1 MQDEVLRWSTVVS
14 DSGRPAY
21 LAIADAIA
29 QDIEAGR
36 LAALTRLPP
45 LRTLAEDMGL
55 HYTTVARAYSEAQ
68 RRGLVDSSRGQGTFV
83 RGVRPLAPTRSPGFV
98 GLVEM
103 TMNLPPEPPD
113 DALMQRMRTAM
124 VRMASEDDLHELL
137 RYQEFG
143 GTESDRA
150 AGAQWLAPRLPG
162 LDPKQLI
169 VCPGIQSAL
178 LALFS
183 TLTRPGDLVC
193 CEALTYPG
201 VKAIA
206 AQFGVRLHGLPM
218 DEEGLLPDAFEQ
230 ACRTL
235 APKALYCNP
244 TFLNPT
250 TSVLSRSRREAIAQ
264 SARHH
269 GVPIIE
275 DDAYALLPSVAPDPI
290 AKHAPELVFY
300 VSGMAK
306 HVGAGLRVAYLIAPD
321 GLQQKRLATTMRAMS
336 IMASP
341 LTTRLATRW
350 IHDGTAQ
357 ETLLAIRKESR
368 ARQSLVSALL
378 PRSAC
383 QTKPEAFH
391 LWLRL
396 PKPWTRSAFAA
407 SLRAHG
413 VGAVQADAFSA
424 TSEVPEA
431 VRICLGGAVGRQH
444 CAQSLEVIAQTL
456 AHPPAA

>member
-1 MQDEVLRWSTVVS
+1 MQIEVQRWSEALGA
-14 DSGRPAY
+14 SGRPAY

-29 QDIEAGR
+29 DDIQAGR
-36 LAALTRLPP
+36 LPALAKLPS
-45 LRTLAEDMGL
+45 LRTLAGDMGL
-55 HYTTVARAYSEAQ
+55 HYTTVARAYAEAQ

-103 TMNLPPEPPD
+103 TMNLPPEPQD
-113 DALMQRMRTAM
+113 DALMQRMRAAM
-124 VRMASEDDLHELL
+124 VRLAGDDDLHELL

-143 GTESDRA
+143 GTETDRR
-150 AGAQWLAPRLPG
+150 AGATWLAPRLPG
-162 LDPKQLI
+162 LRPDQLI

-183 TLTRPGDLVC
+183 TLTRPGDTVC

-206 AQFGVRLHGLPM
+206 AQFGVRLLGLAM
-218 DEEGLLPDAFEQ
+218 DDEGLLPDAFEH
-230 ACRTL
+230 ACRTQ

-244 TFLNPT
+244 TYLNPT
-250 TSVLSRSRREAIAQ
+250 TAVLSRARRIAIAQ
-264 SARHH
+264 IARHH
-269 GVPIIE
+269 GIPIIE
-275 DDAYALLPSVAPDPI
+275 DDAYALLPSIAPPPL
-290 AKHAPELVFY
+290 ALHAPELVFY

-306 HVGAGLRVAYLIAPD
+306 HVGAGLRVGYLVAPD
-321 GLQQKRLATTMRAMS
+321 GVQQKRLATTMRAMA

-357 ETLLAIRKESR
+357 AALLAIRAESQ
-368 ARQSLVSALL
+368 ARQKLVSSLL

-396 PKPWTRSAFAA
+396 PPQWTRRAFAA
-407 SLRAHG
+407 RLREHG
-413 VGAVQADAFSA
+413 VGAVEADAFAA
-424 TSEVPEA
+424 TPEVPEA

-444 CAQSLEVIAQTL
+444 CAQSLEVIAHAL
-456 AHPPAA
+456 AHPPST